1 MLKPR
6 KPEIVPIND
15 HIGLID
21 DNHEAAGCRRWRI
34 WLQETQRM
42 ILTMN
47 GSDILSIFCLPGG
60 LLQDLPS

>member
-21 DNHEAAGCRRWRI
+21 DNHEAAGVGGSGCRKHS
-34 WLQETQRM
+34 E
-42 ILTMN
+42 
-47 GSDILSIFCLPGG
+47 
-60 LLQDLPS
+60 